1 MGSWPCVLFL
11 KREFTEVGDDNICTV
26 RSEVGG
32 VIASSNANH
41 KPEPAG
47 APCFHAD
54 EGVFEDGGASRWSLE
69 PPGRFQ
75 EHVRRRLAQK
85 TEPSK
90 IDAVYANV
98 KELGKARR
106 IEYSRTVLRR

>member
-47 APCFHAD
+47 RPASTPTRASSKTAARAG
-54 EGVFEDGGASRWSLE
+54 GVFE

-106 IEYSRTVLRR
+106 IEYPRTVLRR